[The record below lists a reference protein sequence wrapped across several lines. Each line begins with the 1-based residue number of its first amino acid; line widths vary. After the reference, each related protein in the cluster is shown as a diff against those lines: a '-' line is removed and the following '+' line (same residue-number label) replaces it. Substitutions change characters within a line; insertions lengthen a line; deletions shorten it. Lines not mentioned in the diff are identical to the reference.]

1 MLCMCFYEYVDVYFF
16 QWCPCFRNRHYE
28 TIEVDGIE
36 MRDISQHLGL
46 LKTVEYSETVNFIP
60 DISKGKVL
68 KVYDWNTIVIAS
80 ILNSDMSTNPTIYR
94 FSIVLFDIVPPTD
107 DGEKQ
112 KMASLL
118 SARILGK
125 IVDIRN
131 IRMEKRGR
139 IVSDIFCDGE
149 DVNKWLLAN
158 YVV

>member
-1 MLCMCFYEYVDVYFF
+1 MCFYDYVDLYFF
-16 QWCPCFRNRHYE
+16 QWCPCFKSADYE
-28 TIEVDGIE
+28 TIEVEGIE

-46 LKTVEYSETVNFIP
+46 LKTVEYGETVNFIP

-68 KVYDWNTIVIAS
+68 KVYDWNTVVIAS
-80 ILNSDMSTNPTIYR
+80 ILNSEMSTNPTIYR
-94 FSIVLFDIVPPTD
+94 FSIALFDIVPPTD